1 MSAPDEPD
9 DDDDDVISLQ
19 WKKTNPDQES
29 IFGIFYFTVPLNYGE
44 TIMIA
49 IEHMIR

>member
-9 DDDDDVISLQ
+9 DDDDARKPNAD
-19 WKKTNPDQES
+19 KES
-29 IFGIFYFTVPLNYGE
+29 IFGIFYFTFPLNYGE
-44 TIMIA
+44 TIMMA

>member
-1 MSAPDEPD
+1 MSQMMMMMMLYLCNE
-9 DDDDDVISLQ
+9 
-19 WKKTNPDQES
+19 KKTNPDQES